1 MKSCVILALKIEV
14 LITAPAP
21 GPHLCLVPHSLI
33 RPTMAVAFFNMMRV
47 LEPWVATGRT
57 A

>member
-33 RPTMAVAFFNMMRV
+33 RPTMAVAFSNMMRV